1 MQTDH
6 GWTTALAAWR
16 QFTKVHPELAYR
28 DGTQQFYN
36 FLRYYRAPLIERDV
50 LRRAK
55 GKFWIA
61 HQERFTAA
69 AFDLATGGIRRSEE
83 KSNEPLPQAR

>member
-6 GWTTALAAWR
+6 GWTTGHAAWR
-16 QFTKVHPELAYR
+16 LFTQVHPELAYR
-28 DGTQQFYN
+28 DGPQQFYN
-36 FLRYYRAPLIERDV
+36 FLRYHRDALVARDV

-61 HQERFTAA
+61 HTGRFIDA
-69 AFDLATGGIRRSEE
+69 AFDLASGGSR
-83 KSNEPLPQAR
+83 